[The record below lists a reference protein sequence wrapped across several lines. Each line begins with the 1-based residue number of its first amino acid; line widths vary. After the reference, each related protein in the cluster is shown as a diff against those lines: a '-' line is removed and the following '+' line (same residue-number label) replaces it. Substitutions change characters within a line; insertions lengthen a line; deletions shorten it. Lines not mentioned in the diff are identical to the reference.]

1 MTDSCHIRTLSRALQ
16 LNSMSNTLKRK
27 NAGVRQEGG
36 CYGDKPVEKEKT
48 VETKSGSVMHLPL
61 DEGRSLHMSGD
72 TYTFKAVGEDTG
84 GALVLLEALVPPQG
98 GPPTH
103 IHRAEDE
110 WFWLLE
116 GELEFMINRHTF
128 MANAGS
134 FVYVPKDTPHRFKNV
149 SMQTARMLAAFMP
162 AGIEGMFFEV
172 GIPATKGSSPSP
184 PDVEEIEKLLATA
197 PRYNVEIL
205 PPEQD

>member
-1 MTDSCHIRTLSRALQ
+1 M
-16 LNSMSNTLKRK
+16 
-27 NAGVRQEGG
+27 
-36 CYGDKPVEKEKT
+36 
-48 VETKSGSVMHLPL
+48 ETKSGSVMHLPL

-98 GPPTH
+98 GPPPH